1 MTYADVLRTYP
12 DQTKLTAF
20 IETVIRDHLES
31 SDESSDALDA
41 AWPKD
46 LSSLQAHII
55 WDLSVGY
62 TCVSDFMD
70 SLESIPANR

>member
-12 DQTKLTAF
+12 DQAKLMFF

-31 SDESSDALDA
+31 SDESWDVLDA